1 MHHALRPTDASTEG
15 LVELAQDAT
24 APEGLLFHHANEGR
38 PLATPWQIAALRA
51 QMVSQHELASGQILD
66 CACGSGI
73 QLAAYGATLKRPLL
87 GVELSPE
94 RAQASAVNV
103 RTVAH
108 HTRSEE
114 DDWYL
119 NSHIVSGDGTDPEGV
134 VATLHDTELNVAFLH
149 LDPARPRNSRT
160 HALEEMQPPLHRV
173 LASWAPYFNEEN
185 HAPSLLLD
193 LSPRLTGA
201 QRIEVESIVDATW
214 PGIARTWEW
223 TSRGRG
229 RVDRLAL
236 WLGGVADGRAA
247 RRFVRVPASLA
258 DPPVILRS
266 EHDQIPLDVRHH
278 PPKRGEHV
286 SILDAALMESGL
298 MGEWL
303 DRVAPSQEGRWA
315 SVEGRRP
322 QLHHDHPLEL
332 APEDEGL
339 VQATGRVVELL
350 KFSLDQTTVDELV
363 SVALGH
369 RLASVK
375 LRYDIDPALQPKL
388 QGSLDRQ
395 LKRRHGDREGFVAQ
409 HPHGDLLLL
418 CVCPSEAEPSPPI

>member
-1 MHHALRPTDASTEG
+1 MHHALRPIDANTEG
-15 LVELAQDAT
+15 LVELAKDAT

-38 PLATPWQIAALRA
+38 PLATPWQIAVLRA
-51 QMVSQHELASGQILD
+51 QMVSQHELPSGYVLD

-73 QLAAYGATLKRPLL
+73 QLAAYGAALQRPVL
-87 GVELSPE
+87 GVELAPE

-108 HTRSEE
+108 HTRNIDEV
-114 DDWYL
+114 WYL
-119 NSHIVSGDGTDPEGV
+119 ASHIVSGDGTDPKGV
-134 VATLHDTELNVAFLH
+134 MATLPDKEVKVAFLH

-160 HALEEMQPPLHRV
+160 HALDEMQPPLDRV
-173 LASWAPYFNEEN
+173 LSSWAPYFGKND
-185 HAPSLLLD
+185 HSPSLLLD

-201 QRIEVESIVDATW
+201 QRIEVESIVDGVW
-214 PGIARTWEW
+214 PNIARTWEW

-236 WLGGVADGRAA
+236 WLGGVADEHAT

-258 DPPVILRS
+258 DAPIVLRS
-266 EHDQIPLDVRHH
+266 EGLQSPPEVRYH
-278 PPKRGEHV
+278 PPKRGEQV

-303 DRVAPSQEGRWA
+303 RRVAPSQEGRWA
-315 SVEGRRP
+315 AVEGRRP
-322 QLHHDHPLEL
+322 QLHHDHPLQL
-332 APEDEGL
+332 GPEDEGL
-339 VQATGRVVELL
+339 VQATGKVVELL
-350 KFSLDQTTVDELV
+350 KFSLDETTVDQLV
-363 SVALGH
+363 SLSLEH

-375 LRYDIDPALQPKL
+375 LRFDIDPALQPKL

-418 CVCPSEAEPSPPI
+418 CVCPNEAEPSPPI

>member
-1 MHHALRPTDASTEG
+1 MHRALRPVDATNEG

-51 QMVSQHELASGQILD
+51 QLVAGHELPPGLVLD

-73 QLAAYGATLKRPLL
+73 QLAAYGAALKRPLL
-87 GVELSPE
+87 GVELAHE
-94 RAQASAVNV
+94 RAQASAMNV
-103 RTVAH
+103 QTVAKH
-108 HTRSEE
+108 MRSDE
-114 DDWYL
+114 DAWYVE
-119 NSHIVSGDGTDPEGV
+119 SHIISGDGTDAEGV
-134 VATLHDTELNVAFLH
+134 MAALHKPDMGIAFLH

-173 LASWAPYFNEEN
+173 LASWAPYFSKTSG
-185 HAPSLLLD
+185 APSLLLD
-193 LSPRLTGA
+193 LSPRLTA
-201 QRIEVESIVDATW
+201 VQRTEVESIVDETW

-236 WLGGVADGRAA
+236 WLGGVADAHTT
-247 RRFVRVPASLA
+247 RRFIRVPASLA
-258 DPPVILRS
+258 DAPVILRS
-266 EHDQIPLDVRHH
+266 KAQPSTPEARHH
-278 PPKRGEHV
+278 PPKRGEQV

-298 MGEWL
+298 MQEWL
-303 DRVAPSQEGRWA
+303 ERVVPSEQGRWA
-315 SVEGRRP
+315 FVEGRRP
-322 QLHHDHPLEL
+322 QLHHDHPLQLE
-332 APEDEGL
+332 AEDLGL

-350 KFSLDQTTVDELV
+350 KFSLDETTVDELV
-363 SVALGH
+363 SVALEH

-375 LRYDIDPALQPKL
+375 LRFDIDPALQPKM

-395 LKRRHGDREGFVAQ
+395 LRRRHGDRDGFVAQ
-409 HPHGDLLLL
+409 HPHGDILLL
-418 CVCPSEAEPSPPI
+418 CVSPSQAEQSPPI